1 MHLGWSPSACKAFG
15 PFCSVEPVATC
26 GILFAISP
34 CEPCHIARPGAIHVD
49 PGVALNA
56 VLTCLDR
63 AKAHF
68 GSSSWLVSSRFDHLC
83 NLAGIETNLK

>member
-49 PGVALNA
+49 PGVAVNA
-56 VLTCLDR
+56 VLTALR
-63 AKAHF
+63 PILAVLLGLLAA
-68 GSSSWLVSSRFDHLC
+68 GLIIYATWLAFKP
-83 NLAGIETNLK
+83 I